1 MTTHWI
7 LGPGAIGR
15 LLAHSL
21 APIAATTLLGRRALP
36 VRQVLTT
43 PEGEQ
48 RELPL
53 NSLMVAQLLLTMAK

>member
-21 APIAATTLLGRRALP
+21 APFVEVAVIGRRELP
-36 VRQVLTT
+36 TRQVLTT
-43 PEGEQ
+43 PEGEEGTGSSS
-48 RELPL
+48 R
-53 NSLMVAQLLLTMAK
+53 